1 MTPDDADDAA
11 EETDGDTNG
20 AAPVPAPLQ
29 EFAAELMAG
38 DEVRYEFDE
47 AVIDVPSRF
56 DRASPTATW
65 RFDGTLTVRVN
76 RVDE

>member
-1 MTPDDADDAA
+1 MTPDNADD
-11 EETDGDTNG
+11 ETNEV
-20 AAPVPAPLQ
+20 APVPAPLQ

>member
-1 MTPDDADDAA
+1 MPEDEDHGGDADEDHG
-11 EETDGDTNG
+11 DGV
-20 AAPVPAPLQ
+20 APVPATLR
-29 EFAAELMAG
+29 EFTAELMAG

-56 DRASPTATW
+56 DRASPTARW